1 MIIFWWW
8 FLNKKTTTTRKQLI
22 TGRGTVSFQQVML
35 FHLMRRRDGRGL
47 VRFRFNS
54 DSTSF
59 IRVLRS
65 SQVGWIDCVHIN
77 GGTEDS
83 SSDTMPC
90 FCGTVTTHRASQL
103 TLLEVKKWVHDI
115 YRSTLKQKK
124 KKMLLLLIWERIPGN
139 CSSDEVEQG
148 MLNCFVNRRRWEDA
162 TDLRIWNQTR
172 IDHHIGSSTQWKW
185 YSR

>member
-1 MIIFWWW
+1 MVTTVANNLHQFACEMADGNLLVMIH
-8 FLNKKTTTTRKQLI
+8 KREETRKQLI

-65 SQVGWIDCVHIN
+65 SQVGWIDCVNIH

-83 SSDTMPC
+83 
-90 FCGTVTTHRASQL
+90 
-103 TLLEVKKWVHDI
+103 
-115 YRSTLKQKK
+115 
-124 KKMLLLLIWERIPGN
+124 
-139 CSSDEVEQG
+139 
-148 MLNCFVNRRRWEDA
+148 
-162 TDLRIWNQTR
+162 
-172 IDHHIGSSTQWKW
+172 
-185 YSR
+185 